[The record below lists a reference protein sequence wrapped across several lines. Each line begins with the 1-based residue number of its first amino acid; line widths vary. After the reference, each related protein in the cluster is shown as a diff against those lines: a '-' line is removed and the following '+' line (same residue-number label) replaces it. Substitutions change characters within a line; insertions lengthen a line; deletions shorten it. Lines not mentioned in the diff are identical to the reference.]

1 MVRDIPS
8 DDYKQEA
15 WEDYCRGL
23 AAGVNIRCSEGELLP
38 SVVGHL
44 RRYVRLKIVKS
55 SQQLTNTAKDEIQID
70 AERRS
75 EAKQDGALLN
85 DFRIT
90 GIKGTHICLVFE
102 ELGHSLPKFF
112 LKSNYRGIPLP
123 NEKSTVRQVLEGLD
137 YLIHTDIKP

>member
-23 AAGVNIRCSEGELLP
+23 AAGVNIRCSGANCCLQW
-38 SVVGHL
+38 
-44 RRYVRLKIVKS
+44 RYVRLKIVKS